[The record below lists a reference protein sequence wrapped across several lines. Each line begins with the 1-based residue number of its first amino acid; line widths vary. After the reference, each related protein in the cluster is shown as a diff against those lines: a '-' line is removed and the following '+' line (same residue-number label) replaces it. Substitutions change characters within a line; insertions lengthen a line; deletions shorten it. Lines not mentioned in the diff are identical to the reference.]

1 MKYKTIVLLGTSHI
15 SPKSIRAIKDTM
27 EEIHPDI
34 VAVEL
39 DHKRL
44 DALLHQQQKNYLS
57 IHAMWKV
64 GFKGFLFA
72 LIGSYVQRKLGKLV
86 GVEPGADMLT
96 AVTLARRNKIPV
108 ALIDQDIEVTLSR
121 FSAKLTWREKGR
133 FLMDIGRGI
142 LFKKRQLERWGLSDL
157 DLQSVPPEQVI
168 TKLLAYMKV
177 RYPTLY
183 QVLIKERNVVMARR
197 LVKLANEHEG
207 KIILAVIGAGHE
219 KDVLSL
225 IKMYS

>member
-15 SPKSIRAIKDTM
+15 SPKSIRAIKNIID
-27 EEIHPDI
+27 EIHPGI

-44 DALLHQQQKNYLS
+44 NALLHQQQKSHLS
-57 IHAMWKV
+57 LHALWKV
-64 GFKGFLFA
+64 GLKGFLFA
-72 LIGSYVQRKLGKLV
+72 MIGSYIQRKLGKLV

-121 FSAKLTWREKGR
+121 FSSKLTWREKGR
-133 FLMDIGRGI
+133 FLVDIGRGI
-142 LFKKRQLERWGLSDL
+142 LFKKKELERWGLSDI

-168 TKLLAYMKV
+168 TQLLSHMKV
-177 RYPTLY
+177 RYPTVY
-183 QVLIKERNVVMARR
+183 QVLIKERNVIMARR
-197 LVKLANEHEG
+197 LVRLASEHEG